1 MKSSFLIRPLL
12 GLALAAGLGAFAASA
27 QDAPAP
33 SDYSMKKV
41 GDWTIVCTTAASQT
55 PCEMTQGVADK
66 NSGQRLLTIS
76 FVYVPVRDQSWVVI
90 VVPLGVSIPKGAIL
104 VTDSFTSPKIPY
116 NHCDRNGCY
125 AQVPIDK
132 NTLQTLGHSSAASIK
147 ISPDVGKDLDLRLS
161 LTGFS
166 DANDALITMTKQK
179 AKAPPPAPE
188 PTVIK

>member
-1 MKSSFLIRPLL
+1 MKSSFLVRPLL
-12 GLALAAGLGAFAASA
+12 TGLALAAGLCATPVLA
-27 QDAPAP
+27 QDAGAP
-33 SDYSMKKV
+33 PGSTMKKV

-66 NSGQRLLTIS
+66 NSGQRLLTMS
-76 FVYVPVRDQSWVVI
+76 FVYIPARDQSWVVI
-90 VVPLGVSIPKGAIL
+90 VVPLGVSIQKGATL
-104 VTDSFTSPKIPY
+104 VTDTFTSPKIPY

-132 NTLQTLGHSSAASIK
+132 NTLQTLGHSTSASLK

-166 DANDALITMTKQK
+166 DANDALISMTKEK
-179 AKAPPPAPE
+179 ATKAPPE